1 MGAAWLCWAAMRRT
15 IKPPATAASRRTVR
29 AADVA
34 ALAGVS
40 QSAVSRAF
48 TPGAS
53 VAGET
58 RARIESAAS
67 DLGYRPNR
75 LARSLTRGESRL
87 IGVAMGH
94 LENYFYPALL
104 DGIGQ
109 HLAEAGYR
117 VVLLGVRS
125 GHDSEPALAEA
136 LDYRVDGLMLAGTT
150 LSSRIAEQCANEA
163 VPVVL
168 INRTAM
174 SDGVSTVTGE
184 NFSGARLI
192 ADFLVAGGHRR
203 PAFVAGQPESS
214 TNRDRARG
222 FAAGLAAH
230 GLVLAGNETGNYD
243 FDEAAAATRRLLRL
257 PAPPDALFCAS
268 DHMAL
273 AAIEV
278 ARHEFGR
285 AVGQDISVVGFDDA
299 GPARWPSFALTTYAQ
314 PAEAMAAAAVQALLA
329 QIERPGSAP
338 VHQVVPGRLMV
349 RQSARVPAGWP
360 KD

>member
-1 MGAAWLCWAAMRRT
+1 MTKIARPHAT
-15 IKPPATAASRRTVR
+15 STPAPRRTVR

-58 RARIESAAS
+58 RARIVQAAS
-67 DLGYRPNR
+67 SLGYRPNR

-87 IGVAMGH
+87 VGVAMGH

-104 DGIGQ
+104 DGIGA
-109 HLAEAGYR
+109 HLADAGYR

-136 LDYRVDGLMLAGTT
+136 MDYRVDGLMLAGTT
-150 LSSRIAEQCANEA
+150 LSSRIAEQCAKEA

-203 PAFVAGQPESS
+203 LAFMAGQSESS
-214 TNRDRARG
+214 TNRDRAQG
-222 FAAGLAAH
+222 FAAGLQAH
-230 GLVLAGNETGNYD
+230 GLPLAISESGNYD

-257 PAPPDALFCAS
+257 PEPPDAIFCAS

-278 ARHEFGR
+278 AHHEFGR
-285 AVGQDISVVGFDDA
+285 AIGQDLSIVGFDDA

-314 PAEAMAAAAVQALLA
+314 PAETMAEAAVRALLA
-329 QIERPGSAP
+329 QIEQPGSEP
-338 VHQVVPGRLMV
+338 VHQVVPGRLIV
-349 RQSARVPAGWP
+349 RQSARVPPHWP
-360 KD
+360 KG